1 MQIFDITQELFS
13 SVVFPGDPVPTF
25 ERVRSMD
32 DGSMCN
38 LTTVSMCAH
47 NGTHMD
53 APFHFIK
60 DGITMEQLD
69 LDRVIGNCTVV
80 EADGD
85 ITPEVIDKW
94 MADSEKRLL
103 IKGADVK
110 LTAEAAAAMNKNGI
124 RLIGIEPQSVGM
136 AHIELLSHEVAVLE
150 GLVLRDI
157 EPGNYFLSAAPVKLG
172 GSDGAPVRA
181 VLIRF

>member
-1 MQIFDITQELFS
+1 MQIYDITQELFS
-13 SVVFPGDPVPTF
+13 SVVFPGDPVPSY

-32 DGSMCN
+32 EGSICN

-60 DGITMEQLD
+60 DGITIEQLE
-69 LDRVIGNCTVV
+69 LDRVVGPCTVV
-80 EADGD
+80 EAAGEV
-85 ITPEVIDKW
+85 TPEEVDRW
-94 MADSEKRLL
+94 MASSEKRLL
-103 IKGADVK
+103 IKGSDIK
-110 LTAEAAAAMNKNGI
+110 LTAEAAAAMNRNGI

-136 AHIELLSHEVAVLE
+136 AHVELLSHEVAVLE

-157 EPGNYFLSAAPVKLG
+157 EPGDYFLSAAPIKFG
-172 GSDGAPVRA
+172 GADGAPVRA
-181 VLIRF
+181 LLIRF